1 MAASS
6 GRTATGTIPFRRG
19 DDNLHTQ
26 LNSRQNNGNTGISGR
41 RTCQTLDKC
50 KKLEEK
56 ITQTQGALLA
66 ELQKF
71 QNSYASSLQAL
82 KQFAEETRKIAV
94 AKTTEDAQLVM
105 RTAQEVVAKKEAVF
119 ERLKEAEDAKTKLDQ
134 TLAAFKRLKKWDERA
149 QEIGENIKAI
159 SDNISSKEKEIE
171 KNANLALV
179 CSGEAQKAAREAEGI
194 FSSATTQAQNVR
206 DINEQVGAILSKVRA
221 ALDEIQGDRE
231 NTSNISLELSKL
243 KEKQETTFSEFQ
255 DKADKTYT
263 SLHKTKEASFQRLH
277 STQQT
282 ALSKLHDEYSSKL
295 ATLAQ
300 QIEKLLPG
308 GTSIALSSAFEARK
322 RAIEKYK
329 WIWATLLAGSALGLI
344 LFGGASLFFSEELGM
359 ASSWSARFIV
369 VGGLVVIEE
378 FSRRNYNVS
387 SRLAEA
393 YAYKE
398 ALAKSYTGYKNELQ
412 NVNMPKKSEEGGPSA
427 SVLVKTFLDKLA
439 DEPGKRVFDRE
450 RTALGLTGFLDH
462 VKAFHNIEAS
472 SSPEEDSQGGQPVAP
487 SSRSSAPFELFRK
500 VSWPVVS
507 IVAILAATFCIVA
520 WIVAR
525 TIGEIPVRESQKA
538 VAVDRPVAASQ
549 AAK

>member
-1 MAASS
+1 MA
-6 GRTATGTIPFRRG
+6 
-19 DDNLHTQ
+19 
-26 LNSRQNNGNTGISGR
+26 
-41 RTCQTLDKC
+41 TLDYLDEERIKLWANA
-50 KKLEEK
+50 KTLEEK
-56 ITQTQGALLA
+56 IEKTHGMMSA
-66 ELQKF
+66 ELKKF
-71 QNSYASSLQAL
+71 QDSYGASLRAL
-82 KQFAEETRKIAV
+82 RQFAEETRQIAV

-105 RTAQEVVAKKEAVF
+105 RTAQEVVAEKDAVF
-119 ERLKEAEDAKTKLDQ
+119 RRLKEAEGAKAQLEQ
-134 TLAAFKRLKKWDERA
+134 VFAAFKRLKRWDEKA
-149 QEIGENIKAI
+149 QELGEHIKGI
-159 SDNISSKEKEIE
+159 SERISVKGEESE
-171 KNANLALV
+171 KNANLARV
-179 CSGEAQKAAREAEGI
+179 SSGDAQKAAREAEGI
-194 FSSATTQAQNVR
+194 FSSATQQAQNVQ

-221 ALDEIQGDRE
+221 AFDEIQGARE
-231 NTSNISLELSKL
+231 NASNISLELSKL
-243 KEKQETTFSEFQ
+243 KEKQEATFSELQ

-263 SLHKTKEASFQRLH
+263 SMHKAKEASFQRLH

-282 ALSKLHDEYSSKL
+282 ALAKLHDEYSSKL

-300 QIEKLLPG
+300 EIEKLLPG

-329 WIWATLLAGSALGLI
+329 WVWATLLAGSALGLI

-398 ALAKSYTGYKNELQ
+398 ALAKSYIGYKNELQ

-472 SSPEEDSQGGQPVAP
+472 SSSEEDSQGGQPVAS